1 MRLFFWLPSIYGIV
15 NWLTESQ
22 RRVRYREVILRGDA
36 SRVPEAQ
43 PNLYLIL
50 RSHTKG
56 VQLMGTQCA
65 DGHQDD
71 ETRPIPPLHQST
83 VPAPS
88 TKAHPSGKV
97 LIALMIGLAIGAFF
111 YFDLG
116 RFLSL
121 NALKENRD
129 HLLAFTDANY
139 IAAVGIFIVAYAI
152 VTGLSLPGAVI
163 LTLAGG
169 FAFGAAL
176 GTVFVNLG
184 ATTGATVAFLTSRY
198 LLRDT
203 VERKFGKSLRPF
215 QEGFANNA
223 FSYLLTLRL
232 IPLFPFFVVNLVSGL
247 TRVSAGTYIGATALG
262 IIPGSFVYAYAGRQL
277 GTMNS
282 LKEIASPNVIGAFV
296 LLGLLALVPVV
307 YKKFATKPAS

>member
-1 MRLFFWLPSIYGIV
+1 M
-15 NWLTESQ
+15 EMQ
-22 RRVRYREVILRGDA
+22 R
-36 SRVPEAQ
+36 
-43 PNLYLIL
+43 
-50 RSHTKG
+50 
-56 VQLMGTQCA
+56 A
-65 DGHQDD
+65 DGHQDC
-71 ETRPIPPLHQST
+71 TTHRIPPLHQST
-83 VPAPS
+83 LPVTS

-97 LIALMIGLAIGAFF
+97 IIALVIGLAIGVFF

-121 NALKENRD
+121 AALKENRD
-129 HLLAFTDANY
+129 HLLAFTDTNY
-139 IAAVGIFIVAYAI
+139 VVAVGIFIVAYAI

-169 FAFGAAL
+169 FAFGAVL
-176 GTVFVNLG
+176 GTLFVNLG
-184 ATTGATVAFLTSRY
+184 ATTGATLAFFTARY
-198 LLRDT
+198 VLRDS
-203 VERKFGKSLRPF
+203 VEQKFGKSLRPF
-215 QEGFANNA
+215 QEGFAKNA

-247 TRVSAGTYIGATALG
+247 TRVSAGTYIGSTALG

-277 GTMNS
+277 GTINS

-307 YKKFATKPAS
+307 YKKFSAKPVS